1 MKNILVF
8 FGGKSTEHDVSC
20 ITGVLTVN
28 GVDKSK
34 YNAIPIYVSRKGS
47 WFTGEKLKDVTAY
60 KDLDEKAL
68 THVTIKSGENK
79 LYALKRNKL
88 KELAVISGAINCMHG
103 ACGEDGALKGVM
115 DFLGVPVVG
124 SPIAPSS
131 VAMDKVYTK
140 YLLNGLKIKTLP
152 YMVFDGNIDKIEEKF
167 TYPVM
172 VKPSSQG
179 SSIGVNKAKDRKE
192 LEKSI
197 NKAKK
202 FDDKVLIERC
212 ALNFY
217 EINCA
222 VYRGVDGIVV
232 SECEMPKTDNNFL
245 TFEDKYMGGTRLFP
259 APISNALREKIQ
271 SIALKIYEKMYFSG
285 VIRIDFI
292 VEKGEV
298 YVNEIN
304 TVPGSMAYYLFSE
317 TLKGFSDMLTSMIEK
332 SMQEFNKNQT
342 LIKKFDCNV
351 LDIKGSKG
359 SKRL

>member
-28 GVDKSK
+28 GVDKTK
-34 YNAIPIYVSRKGS
+34 YNAIPIYVSREGV
-47 WFTGEKLKDVTAY
+47 WYTGEKLKDVTAY
-60 KDLDEKAL
+60 KNLEEKGL
-68 THVTIKSGENK
+68 IKVCVKGGDNK
-79 LYALKRNKL
+79 LYAIKKNKI
-88 KELAVISGAINCMHG
+88 KEICVVSASINCMHG
-103 ACGEDGALKGVM
+103 VCGEDGALKGIM
-115 DFLGVPVVG
+115 DSCEIPLVG
-124 SPIAPSS
+124 ASLAPSS

-140 YLLNGLKIKTLP
+140 YVLNGLKVKTLP
-152 YMVFDGNIDKIEEKF
+152 YCVYNGDVDKIEEKF

-179 SSIGVNKAKDRKE
+179 SSIGVNKASNRKE

-197 NKAKK
+197 SKAKK
-202 FDDKVLIERC
+202 FDDKILIERC
-212 ALNFY
+212 AQNFY

-222 VYRGVDGIVV
+222 VYRGTDGIVV

-259 APISNALREKIQ
+259 APISNALKNKIQ
-271 SIALKIYEKMYFSG
+271 SIAIKIYKEMYFSG

-317 TLKGFSDMLTSMIEK
+317 TLKGFSEMLTSMIEICL
-332 SMQEFNKNQT
+332 QEFNKRQT